1 MYFQHEQH
9 LADPRTDEFLFLGGP
24 QKSVALSS
32 ESWCWCIRTRLGRL
46 KREVFSAPVPNY
58 AMFDSL
64 LAALCDPLIPAR
76 VMTVGVP
83 QTVTRPADE
92 ATMRP
97 SIRRSSF
104 LA

>member
-1 MYFQHEQH
+1 M
-9 LADPRTDEFLFLGGP
+9 
-24 QKSVALSS
+24 
-32 ESWCWCIRTRLGRL
+32 CIRTRLGRL

-83 QTVTRPADE
+83 QTVARPAGVFK
-92 ATMRP
+92 ALVSGLT
-97 SIRRSSF
+97 SKIF
-104 LA
+104 QF